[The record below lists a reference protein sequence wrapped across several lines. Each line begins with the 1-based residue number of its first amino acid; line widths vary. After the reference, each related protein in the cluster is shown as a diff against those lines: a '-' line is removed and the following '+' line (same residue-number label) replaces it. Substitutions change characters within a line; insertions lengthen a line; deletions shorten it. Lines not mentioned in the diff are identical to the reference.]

1 MTNPTPPLTA
11 ETDAIDVVNLI
22 TKKILQYLLAT
33 HSYTAYRL

>member
-22 TKKILQYLLAT
+22 TKKILRGNIFVTSDAFKNY
-33 HSYTAYRL
+33 